1 MTHLSDM
8 EEILQKIQNVAIAD
22 YMREAL
28 KCYGAGAYRGCIVLS
43 SIALFDDSFNKLAE
57 IRSVNKKAREI
68 HDEVAKRQASQDVY
82 ESYLLDQ
89 LTSNKLISALDAS
102 TAEVIKNRRNKSA
115 HASGHTPS
123 AEEARFVF
131 FEVIDKFLSKP
142 AFSSKVLADEILSRL
157 ANSGFFPSNIT
168 NDVQS
173 VVEHEI
179 KLLHK
184 DAYPYLISKL
194 IDDINSSSRY
204 SSQNS
209 RYFLDGLACLNDKS
223 WNNLILNKL
232 LEKKLDDEN
241 YRSQCLASISIN
253 PNFMGQLTAIS
264 LERLKLAISHNI
276 SNTPNSSSVN
286 SPAQF
291 FENILNKE
299 TDVLELLNIQCEEFL
314 NKHSYLS
321 TSPKLAISNSDLW
334 SKYQEILLD
343 KAGSSSFDTANNF
356 TNNFQSIEEQVVSN
370 SDGAYILKVVLAVTK
385 AAEWGAWRAE
395 SVVSEKFKKFGKLK
409 NSTCEYLKGSPSESI
424 LIIKEKFPAE
434 KTSLSFMSKYLELEV
449 ENV

>member
-57 IRSVNKKAREI
+57 IRTVNKKAREI

-89 LTSNKLISALDAS
+89 LASNKLISKLDAS

-115 HASGHTPS
+115 HASGHNPS

-194 IDDINSSSRY
+194 ISEINSSSQHL
-204 SSQNS
+204 SQNT

-223 WNNLILNKL
+223 WNDLILNKL
-232 LEKKLDDEN
+232 LEKKLDDES

-253 PNFMGQLTAIS
+253 PDFISKLTATS
-264 LERLKLAISHNI
+264 LERLKLAISYNI
-276 SNTPNSSSVN
+276 KNTPNSSSVN

-291 FENILNKE
+291 FVNILNKKAGVL
-299 TDVLELLNIQCEEFL
+299 TLLDVECEEFL

-321 TSPKLAISNSDLW
+321 TSPKLATSSTELW
-334 SKYQEILLD
+334 NKYQEILLN
-343 KAGSSSFDTANNF
+343 KAGSTSFDTANHFANS
-356 TNNFQSIEEQVVSN
+356 FQSIEEQIVSN
-370 SDGAYILKVVLAVTK
+370 SEDSYLLKIVLAVTK

-395 SVVSEKFKKFGKLK
+395 SVVSERFNKFEKLK
-409 NSTCEYLKGSPSESI
+409 NSTIKYLKESPSDSI
-424 LIIKEKFPAE
+424 LIIKDKFPAE
-434 KTSLSFMSKYLELEV
+434 ETALSFMEKYLESEV
-449 ENV
+449 ANV